1 MKSFFALFVV
11 LTCFACEK
19 KQGKAFSNNVSPET
33 SSTKQDTLITTP
45 TNSIIIGNEVGNKA
59 PDLNLKDTSN
69 IYIKLSDVKNKLIL
83 LDFWADWCG
92 PCKFENENLRRVYAK
107 YKDTTFKTCKGF
119 EIYSV
124 SEDSQKKW
132 WVQSL
137 ITHKYNWKYHV
148 IDSTVWNERGTFL
161 YNITFIPMNFLIDEN
176 GIIIAKN
183 LRDTMVE
190 NTLIK
195 LLK

>member
-1 MKSFFALFVV
+1 MKGFFALFVL
-11 LTCFACEK
+11 LTCIACEK
-19 KQGKAFSNNVSPET
+19 KQCKAVSNNVSLEI

-69 IYIKLSDVKNKLIL
+69 IYIKLSDIKNKLIL
-83 LDFWADWCG
+83 LDFWASWCR
-92 PCKFENENLRRVYAK
+92 PCKFENENLRLVYAK

-119 EIYSV
+119 EIFSV

-137 ITHKYNWKYHV
+137 ITHKYNWNYHV

-161 YNITFIPMNFLIDEN
+161 YNITFIPMNFLIDEK
-176 GIIIAKN
+176 GIIVAKN
-183 LRDTMVE
+183 LRGTMVE
-190 NTLIK
+190 ETLIK